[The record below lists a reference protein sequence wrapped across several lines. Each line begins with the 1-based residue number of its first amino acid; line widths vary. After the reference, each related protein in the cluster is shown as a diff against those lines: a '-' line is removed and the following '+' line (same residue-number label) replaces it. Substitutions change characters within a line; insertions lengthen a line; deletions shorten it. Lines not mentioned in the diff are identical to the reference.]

1 MVIQQFLKN
10 FKGCQ
15 ISKAG
20 GAVTGQDEVES
31 WDGIVFCIAGQTKCV
46 YWIERDADYGSP
58 IVFSVD
64 KIWEQ
69 ERDEFRTQ
77 YGTGQGIPTIPT
89 AFRCYLLKQKDGS
102 AGFTKH
108 CDEIVLRDVG
118 QATDVY
124 CIERKETEP
133 RIDELLRDEPW
144 QQNMLWWDMRW
155 RNKLFRIRA
164 QLQGG
169 AKCVSENLNSS
180 GNVRFLPVLVAKL
193 NADPMTPYAY
203 QHLPVKFNQT
213 KYMIKRLEEGEKLPD
228 M

>member
-69 ERDEFRTQ
+69 AENRFRKK
-77 YGTGQGIPTIPT
+77 YGAGQSVITIPA
-89 AFRCYLLKQKDGS
+89 AFRCYLLKQQNGS
-102 AGFTKH
+102 IGLTKH

-124 CIERKETEP
+124 CIERKEVEP
-133 RIDELLRDEPW
+133 RGDKLLR
-144 QQNMLWWDMRW
+144 M
-155 RNKLFRIRA
+155 RA

-169 AKCVSENLNSS
+169 TYCVSENLNSG
-180 GNVRFLPVLVAKL
+180 GNIRFSPVLVAKL

-203 QHLPVKFNQT
+203 KFLPVMFN
-213 KYMIKRLEEGEKLPD
+213 KKEYMIKRLEEGKKLPD